1 MVINLFCFLKEK
13 KRKRKKKQA
22 EKETGNNDSLILSSC
37 KNMLVVYCV
46 VL

>member
-1 MVINLFCFLKEK
+1 LFPKRKEK
-13 KRKRKKKQA
+13 EKKKQA